1 MLCNLKIY
9 YLGGL
14 IKVSNLKKSLSKYF
28 TTMTHHRF
36 IIIIT
41 IKHQQAKE
49 KKEYEEEKI
58 TAIMAVIMMAAGL
71 SACSQSNAGLE
82 GKSGI
87 VKDEASKTEGDT
99 GVVDQTP
106 ATYVQDAEY
115 VNKDDI
121 VSVDDTIEINGI
133 TYKIEKYEHTTEFGN
148 RNKDTVADYLKDSCE
163 GNIDENYNLSNG
175 YSYLFITL
183 TFTYKDGDDKQLEGN
198 RNAGI
203 LYAIK
208 NDMERIQQNSD
219 SVYIDSYW
227 LGGDESDVYHY
238 VLGKGECITSELGYI
253 IQDEGIPEDS
263 KYIYYCIE
271 GIDSKTNDKVQKY
284 FKLEL

>member
-1 MLCNLKIY
+1 M
-9 YLGGL
+9 
-14 IKVSNLKKSLSKYF
+14 KKK
-28 TTMTHHRF
+28 
-36 IIIIT
+36 
-41 IKHQQAKE
+41 
-49 KKEYEEEKI
+49 KI

-71 SACSQSNAGLE
+71 SACSQSNAKLE

-99 GVVDQTP
+99 SVVDQTP

-148 RNKDTVADYLKDSCE
+148 RNKDTVLDYLKDSYE

-208 NDMERIQQNSD
+208 DDMERIQQNSD

-238 VLGKGECITSELGYI
+238 VLGKGEGITSELGYI

>member
-1 MLCNLKIY
+1 MKR
-9 YLGGL
+9 
-14 IKVSNLKKSLSKYF
+14 K
-28 TTMTHHRF
+28 
-36 IIIIT
+36 
-41 IKHQQAKE
+41 
-49 KKEYEEEKI
+49 KI
-58 TAIMAVIMMAAGL
+58 TAIMAVIMMAVGL
-71 SACSQSNAGLE
+71 SACSQSNAKLE

-87 VKDEASKTEGDT
+87 VKDEAAKTEGDT
-99 GVVDQTP
+99 GVVDQAP

-148 RNKDTVADYLKDSCE
+148 R
-163 GNIDENYNLSNG
+163 DENYNLSNG

-183 TFTYKDGDDKQLEGN
+183 TITYKDGNDKQIEES

-208 NDMERIQQNSD
+208 DDMERIQQNSD

-227 LGGDESDVYHY
+227 LGGDESEVYHY

>member
-1 MLCNLKIY
+1 MKR
-9 YLGGL
+9 
-14 IKVSNLKKSLSKYF
+14 K
-28 TTMTHHRF
+28 
-36 IIIIT
+36 
-41 IKHQQAKE
+41 
-49 KKEYEEEKI
+49 KI

-87 VKDEASKTEGDT
+87 VKDEDSKTESDT

-148 RNKDTVADYLKDSCE
+148 RNKDTVLDYLKDLYGE
-163 GNIDENYNLSNG
+163 AIDDNYNLSNG
-175 YSYLFITL
+175 NSYIFITL
-183 TFTYKDGDDKQLEGN
+183 TIVYKDGDDKQIEGN
-198 RNAGI
+198 RNVGV

-208 NDMERIQQNSD
+208 DDMERIQENSD
-219 SVYIDSYW
+219 CVYIDNYW

-238 VLGKGECITSELGYI
+238 V
-253 IQDEGIPEDS
+253 
-263 KYIYYCIE
+263 
-271 GIDSKTNDKVQKY
+271 
-284 FKLEL
+284 

>member
-1 MLCNLKIY
+1 M
-9 YLGGL
+9 
-14 IKVSNLKKSLSKYF
+14 KKK
-28 TTMTHHRF
+28 
-36 IIIIT
+36 
-41 IKHQQAKE
+41 
-49 KKEYEEEKI
+49 KI
-58 TAIMAVIMMAAGL
+58 TAIMAVIMMAVGL

-99 GVVDQTP
+99 GVVDQATV
-106 ATYVQDAEY
+106 TYVDAEY

-148 RNKDTVADYLKDSCE
+148 RNKDTVADYLKDLYGE
-163 GNIDENYNLSNG
+163 AIDDNYNLSNG
-175 YSYLFITL
+175 NSYIFITL
-183 TFTYKDGDDKQLEGN
+183 TIGYKDGDDKQIEGN
-198 RNAGI
+198 RNVGV

-208 NDMERIQQNSD
+208 DDMERIQQNSD

>member
-1 MLCNLKIY
+1 MRNRKII
-9 YLGGL
+9 GL
-14 IKVSNLKKSLSKYF
+14 LTVLFTVS
-28 TTMTHHRF
+28 
-36 IIIIT
+36 
-41 IKHQQAKE
+41 A
-49 KKEYEEEKI
+49 
-58 TAIMAVIMMAAGL
+58 L
-71 SACSQSNAGLE
+71 SACSSTSDQLD

-87 VKDEASKTEGDT
+87 VKDENSKRESDT
-99 GVVDQTP
+99 GTSDP
-106 ATYVQDAEY
+106 IIYVQEPEY
-115 VNKDDI
+115 VDENDI
-121 VSVDDTIEINGI
+121 ISTDDTATIDGI
-133 TYKIEKYEHTTEFGN
+133 SYKIEKYEHTTEFGN